1 MCPFASLILSNDE
14 QQQFLSCPFT
24 GATLPKGPASAGSV
38 SGSISSSSSKHNIVQ
53 HFSSGFLS
61 PSSSTDSLTSY
72 QHTTHSQAAASPALR
87 PPSEATQHNLSAS
100 SSISSS
106 SSGTHQAWQ
115 LKRPV
120 LQHDP
125 KLTRRQ
131 LRQLNRSWTLA
142 DVAQHRYCDDG
153 WIAVD
158 GKVYDITE
166 HLVSHPGWDSGCQ
179 VTTVLSIL
187 AHLGSDCSVE
197 FREIHRPYPVAWRQL
212 QAYYIGELQH

>member
-1 MCPFASLILSNDE
+1 MCPFASLLLTAD
-14 QQQFLSCPFT
+14 QQQQSLSCPVT
-24 GATLPKGPASAGSV
+24 GASFPKGPASY
-38 SGSISSSSSKHNIVQ
+38 SSSSSSLATAFQQ
-53 HFSSGFLS
+53 HSGSGMLT
-61 PSSSTDSLTSY
+61 PSSSSDSLTEHLHLPSSHFA
-72 QHTTHSQAAASPALR
+72 QSTVLQPS
-87 PPSEATQHNLSAS
+87 SEATQHMFSAAASNPS
-100 SSISSS
+100 SSSSS

-131 LRQLNRSWTLA
+131 LRQLNRTWSLA

-166 HLVSHPGWDSGCQ
+166 HLVNHPGWDSGCQ

-187 AHLGSDCSVE
+187 AHLGTDCSVE
-197 FREIHRPYPVAWRQL
+197 FREIHRPYPVAWKQL
-212 QAYYIGELQH
+212 QAYYVGELEQ